1 MDGGT
6 WSEGI
11 GAGAGHCRR
20 HRLTPMPSQIHQ
32 RKGHIA
38 DCQDQVE
45 DARARRPP
53 RRGRLETPREMM
65 NEDRIPR
72 VINGV
77 SARARRWKER
87 TRQNLLWCVQVW
99 FVNCRAADCAAVRCD
114 TIMLQQFVLA
124 AGGFI
129 MPLRVTFALAASLAI
144 AGSAVAKEAQIGS
157 ATLTLP
163 SPPGYCELTD
173 QEPSDARVI
182 KEVGNLVAGAQNELV
197 SMMADC
203 SQLEA
208 WRAAKLPALD
218 DYVQYQTPMGT
229 KDSNLTRAA
238 SVKGFCANMRTEG
251 EKRMPGVV
259 SDLNARFEKA
269 YKGAKFNEASFLG
282 VLAEDDDACYYGL
295 LMKLRTEIGDE
306 KTQVTVAATTVV
318 KGKVVYYNLYTA
330 YRDGADTLTAALE
343 RHR

>member
-1 MDGGT
+1 
-6 WSEGI
+6 
-11 GAGAGHCRR
+11 
-20 HRLTPMPSQIHQ
+20 
-32 RKGHIA
+32 
-38 DCQDQVE
+38 
-45 DARARRPP
+45 
-53 RRGRLETPREMM
+53 
-65 NEDRIPR
+65 
-72 VINGV
+72 
-77 SARARRWKER
+77 
-87 TRQNLLWCVQVW
+87 
-99 FVNCRAADCAAVRCD
+99 
-114 TIMLQQFVLA
+114 
-124 AGGFI
+124 

-343 RHR
+343 RHRRNLPALLVANGDLFDSAAVAKDDGHGGSPAGRPAPVKDAGVKTPAKEVPVTEQVVHYSAGLGSDKVKGGDAGGPLSRRTAPHSWRNGHCLYQH